1 MYNVLFLE
9 KQICHRLEEN
19 SCKRSDKKL
28 LTKYLKKKNTFNST
42 VRKPIKKWTEDL
54 NRHLAKEDTQM
65 AKKA

>member
-28 LTKYLKKKNTFNST
+28 LTKYLKKK
-42 VRKPIKKWTEDL
+42 KKHFQL
-54 NRHLAKEDTQM
+54 NREKTN
-65 AKKA
+65 